1 MMVVHILAV
10 DDREFSI
17 NYHVARKGFEY
28 RGADINI
35 FHRHE
40 FDELRLEKDDIVV
53 AGISLTHRAFSRL
66 GLSQPF
72 LPAIPEALAPFAG
85 RRTWRSTIGEVR
97 QRVGGGDPIFF
108 KPAPS
113 QPKLFAGLVAN
124 RVSDLVETASLDD
137 AAPVDCSEVVS
148 FRSEYRCFVLNSE
161 VIGVRPYKGDP
172 LLFPESRRIREAVAA
187 WADAPAAWAL
197 DVGVTAT
204 NQTLLVEVND
214 SYALGSY
221 GLPPARYAAM
231 IEARW
236 AELAAQRAQSQT

>member
-1 MMVVHILAV
+1 MVVHILAV

-28 RGADINI
+28 RGAEINI
-35 FHRHE
+35 FQRHE
-40 FDELRLEKDDIVV
+40 FDELRLQKNDIVI
-53 AGISLTHRAFSRL
+53 AGISLTHKAFAEL
-66 GLSQPF
+66 GLSVPS

-85 RRTWRSTIGEVR
+85 RMTWRSTIGDVR
-97 QRVGGGDPIFF
+97 QRVSRGDPIFF

-113 QPKLFAGLVAN
+113 QPKLFTGLVAN

-137 AAPVDCSEVVS
+137 ATPIDCSEIVS
-148 FRSEYRCFVLNSE
+148 FRSEYRCFVLNGE

-172 LLFPESRRIREAVAA
+172 LLFPESGRIRKAVAA
-187 WADAPAAWAL
+187 WSDAPVAWAL
-197 DVGVTAT
+197 DMGVTSA

-236 AELAAQRAQSQT
+236 AELSAQRIQSQT